1 MFFFIFYKNVGVL
14 MENIGVYRRLSRD
27 CGIFV
32 NFSVVFFIRITKQL
46 MEQDGPDW
54 REKLPEIPNVPIS
67 AQQHRR
73 EEPSAEVLQ
82 ARAARAEEEK
92 GSSLAHTHTHHRLP
106 HKHHISSH

>member
-1 MFFFIFYKNVGVL
+1 
-14 MENIGVYRRLSRD
+14 MEIVDISL
-27 CGIFV
+27 
-32 NFSVVFFIRITKQL
+32 VFFRITKQL

-92 GSSLAHTHTHHRLP
+92 GS
-106 HKHHISSH
+106 